1 MCWTHSEL
9 VFSGLCLTVIMT
21 ECSDSGDSLVVS
33 RSPFHTVTVTFKPST
48 HYFQTHGPFDTH
60 RTHPFTSP
68 HRVSLKTELKL
79 YAIAT
84 PGEDY
89 LYVNGSNHFN
99 IWRLDGGWRQNFS
112 RWRVCGYWMSN
123 RRNGNFKKRHYCS
136 FRTCHHQ
143 NIILYRHL
151 IKTVLPYIII
161 YFIWWMVR

>member
-60 RTHPFTSP
+60 GTHPFTSP
-68 HRVSLKTELKL
+68 SLSEDSTEALRNCNSREGL
-79 YAIAT
+79 
-84 PGEDY
+84 Y

-99 IWRLDGGWRQNFS
+99 IWRLEGGWRQNFS
-112 RWRVCGYWMSN
+112 RWKVFGYCMSK
-123 RRNGNFKKRHYCS
+123 RRNRHFNKRHY
-136 FRTCHHQ
+136 FRGNNDHRLQTIK
-143 NIILYRHL
+143 NIETGTGPSESDLY
-151 IKTVLPYIII
+151 
-161 YFIWWMVR
+161 